1 MIHSMYKISAGLA
14 VTYLLAL
21 SIGSMPLSGQVND
34 QAASLEQ
41 AKALMKQ
48 PLDVVQIRGKSQSN
62 MRLTGIENEQVIFQ
76 IGNGMGEAS
85 IPLDQLGEISFRIL
99 VDDDYNKVI
108 GAIATETLNRQQL
121 NIIRARNFP
130 MVRFLPIPPENS
142 IFHEAV
148 KKLFEALIL
157 AESYEEALLLL
168 QNIDLNKL
176 DPEFEQLAIRLSGNL
191 VDQKAYEL
199 ASATLEAIP
208 IESINLANLNAVLTT
223 AGTIRDH
230 GNYEYAKALYDRL
243 AINPESRD
251 LEATYWSY
259 YCGIYLGMFK
269 DDHLFQ
275 QQVERIK
282 PGEPLF
288 SLQQLILG
296 TYYLKR
302 EQFPLAMRTISEGV
316 AYARPI
322 DPWIAELMYRSGVA
336 YEAIEEIQTAAAVYD
351 ETAKFF
357 PNSNWSKLAREAYG
371 RIQLQHYT
379 DI

>member
-302 EQFPLAMRTISEGV
+302 EKFPLAMRTISEGV

-357 PNSNWSKLAREAYG
+357 PNSNWSKLAREAYE
-371 RIQLQHYT
+371 RIQLQH
-379 DI
+379 

>member
-357 PNSNWSKLAREAYG
+357 PNSNWSKLAREAYE
-371 RIQLQHYT
+371 RIQLQH
-379 DI
+379 

>member
-1 MIHSMYKISAGLA
+1 MIHSMYKLSAGLA

-230 GNYEYAKALYDRL
+230 GTYEYAKALYDRL

-336 YEAIEEIQTAAAVYD
+336 YEAIEEMQTAAAVYD

-357 PNSNWSKLAREAYG
+357 PNSNWSKLAREA
-371 RIQLQHYT
+371 
-379 DI
+379 

>member
-1 MIHSMYKISAGLA
+1 MIHSMYKLSTGLA

-21 SIGSMPLSGQVND
+21 SIGSVPLSAQINH
-34 QAASLEQ
+34 QAAALEQ
-41 AKALMKQ
+41 ARALMKQ
-48 PLDVVQIRGKSQSN
+48 PLDVVQIRGNTQSK

-85 IPLDQLGEISFRIL
+85 IPLAQLGEISFRIL
-99 VDDDYNKVI
+99 VDDEYNQAI
-108 GAIATETLNRQQL
+108 GAIVKETLNRQQL
-121 NIIRARNFP
+121 NIIRERNFP
-130 MVRFLPIPPENS
+130 MVRFLPIPRENS

-157 AESYEEALLLL
+157 TESYDQALLLL

-176 DPEFEQLAIRLSGNL
+176 DPEFEQLAIRLSGKL
-191 VDQKAYEL
+191 ADEAAYEL
-199 ASATLEAIP
+199 AAATLEEIP
-208 IESINLANLNAVLTT
+208 IESINLANLNAVLET

-230 GNYEYAKALYDRL
+230 ENYESAKTLYERL
-243 AINPESRD
+243 ASNPESRD

-275 QQVERIK
+275 QQVEQIK

-296 TYYLKR
+296 TYYLQR
-302 EQFPLAMRTISEGV
+302 EQFPLAMKTISEGV

-336 YEAIEEIQTAAAVYD
+336 YEAIEEMQTAAAVYD

-357 PNSNWSKLAREAYG
+357 PNSNWAKLAREAYE
-371 RIQLQHYT
+371 RIQLQH
-379 DI
+379 

>member
-1 MIHSMYKISAGLA
+1 MIHSMYKLSAGLA

-357 PNSNWSKLAREAYG
+357 PNSNWSKLAREAYE
-371 RIQLQHYT
+371 RIQLQH
-379 DI
+379 